1 MPYIIVDD
9 MKTNGEQDIITVLK
23 KLKVK
28 IRKLSLYSKYI
39 YKTYIHLTFL
49 TCIFKSQIQ

>member
-23 KLKVK
+23 KLTVK
-28 IRKLSLYSKYI
+28 IRKLYI
-39 YKTYIHLTFL
+39 INTYIKHTY
-49 TCIFKSQIQ
+49 I